1 MDIWKDH
8 SPDAKK
14 QRWQALWQM
23 EDLPRPLWFIPAC
36 PMLAIPMERQRRHL
50 TLDKLFSDKH
60 VQLSESLKFN
70 RFYSVI
76 QRFWAQDDFV
86 MRLQPQ
92 MGVGVFASAF
102 GSRIEFPPDQMPWSH
117 YVITAHQ
124 PAAKV
129 FDFMPPSVRDG
140 LLGDVLDFAAYF
152 HKKAGNRYPIAMTDL
167 QGPIDT
173 ASLIW
178 DTSELMAAIYTD
190 PEAVHHLMRL
200 ITDLTI
206 KFVKEFRNQVG
217 EFVPAHFPPVYLPDG
232 MGIAVSDD
240 NMVMMSPSTYAK
252 FCIPYLNELSE
263 EFGGIIIHTCGNA
276 EHQLDVLSKIHKL
289 RGFNF
294 SVSETRFAAVWS
306 KLGGKT
312 VLIPHCTSEVI
323 VERFLNAVEWVE
335 HVLKIKTHNRGLAL
349 MIPPD
354 VGDMHQT
361 KQAMSLGKEESYYA
375 HLWELIQMPGRI
387 RKLIRQY
394 A

>member
-1 MDIWKDH
+1 LDIWNDH
-8 SPDAKK
+8 STDAKK

-36 PMLAIPMERQRRHL
+36 PMLAIPRERQRRHL
-50 TLDKLFSDKH
+50 PLDKLFSDKQ
-60 VQLSESLKFN
+60 VQFRESLKFN
-70 RFYSVI
+70 RFYSCI

-102 GSRIEFPPDQMPWSH
+102 GARIEFPPDQMPWSH
-117 YVITAHQ
+117 YVITKNE
-124 PAAKV
+124 PAAMV
-129 FDFMPPSVRDG
+129 FDLMPPDVRSG
-140 LLGDVLDFAAYF
+140 LLGEVLDFADYF
-152 HKKAGNRYPIAMTDL
+152 RKKAGHRYPIAMTDL

-200 ITDLTI
+200 ITDLII
-206 KFVKEFRNQVG
+206 KFVKNFRNHAG
-217 EFVPAHFPPVYLPDG
+217 EFIPAHFPPVYLPDG
-232 MGIAVSDD
+232 MGIAISDD
-240 NMVMMSPSTYAK
+240 NMVMMSPSSYKK

-276 EHQLDVLSKIHKL
+276 EHQLDVLSTIHKL

-294 SVSETRFAAVWS
+294 SVSETRFETVWS

-323 VERFLNAVEWVE
+323 VARFQNALEWVE

-361 KQAMSLGKEESYYA
+361 KQAMSHGQEESSYA
-375 HLWELIQMPGRI
+375 HLWELLQMPRQI